1 MSFFTVNS
9 KFNKKERYI
18 LKKIEINIYIML
30 INGYNVYLCDIT

>member
-1 MSFFTVNS
+1 MSFFKVNS

-18 LKKIEINIYIML
+18 EKVEINIYIML